1 MKNPPKSKMT
11 AQNFKK
17 KPQSGFALVATLSLM
32 ILLSILAVGL
42 LSLSAV
48 TLRTSGHG
56 SAQAEARANAR
67 MALMVA
73 IGELQKQ
80 IGPDQRIT
88 ANGAILGDPS
98 ANTTD
103 VLHPHW
109 TGVWDSW
116 KAGDGTS
123 FHRSVEGESLMGMAP
138 TYQAG
143 RNDYFRSWLLSL
155 QPDEA
160 TDWESAKSLS
170 LTGVLKPSKDD
181 DTILLVAEGSLG
193 EDAEPI
199 DFVSARLIDVK
210 ASGATGDVRG
220 RYGWWVGD
228 QTQKARV
235 MSDTYEKESS
245 LTLAQKIARAQAPG
259 STGSKTIEGLE
270 EMTDLQEAKLEGLPS
285 LKTLDVVIADN
296 AKRPAQLNFHA
307 VTPFSDAVIA
317 DVREGG
323 LKRDLSTLLELP
335 IDPAYVSN
343 EYLLYKFN
351 TKNNSMAAFTSKPQE
366 IVPIH
371 DLAAFYQL
379 YDAVTDTQDPL
390 RKSNARGVQY
400 KPHNTLGGIDGPHI
414 RSTDYG
420 TAAQSP
426 IYPREYSANYRQPR
440 IIKVQFLASLFS
452 KRIDPPI
459 PADRSNPQPNTH
471 ELVVGITPSITF
483 WNPTNL
489 PAIFQMKEGD
499 VNMAKL
505 TAQMMRFRD
514 LPLQVRFNKNGG
526 QNITAY
532 TSFQG
537 LGGIN
542 DGNMFNL
549 YWAGI
554 HPIKLEPGEVKT
566 LSLPFS
572 GDVSSLK
579 ATHGY
584 NGHWNQ
590 GWAMSNFFMKTDTYY
605 VGHEIKVG
613 WEPESFILMN
623 NSATAAPNP
632 PAGTGNGGA
641 APVNPARDTDTR
653 HVVNGRLRFKSS
665 DRIGIEL
672 GSGGAGSIGW
682 GNNSSCYQD
691 YNPAT
696 SNWDRFNGQMN
707 GPSGQALFSK
717 GMTGGAT
724 ELKAPSR
731 TGASIIAR
739 STTDAGWPFMHFS
752 FMAGVE
758 TNEASNGGGVV
769 AGGRKFASRPFLH
782 SSPINSFPYLDGN
795 TGNDLYNFGWNWAID
810 LINDVYQAPVQV
822 TPAGSGYWGGGYSNE
837 SGTTHIIQ
845 QEIPVVPPLS
855 IAALSHARLGG
866 WSISDQA
873 EMTYLEMGQ
882 PTAGIKRQLMRA
894 IGFGGLAPNTL
905 QAIGNSYAHP
915 LIPANL
921 AHTNTTR
928 AGYAITFADHS
939 YLANKALW
947 DEYFFSSITPQRTQ
961 VEVFEASDRT
971 VDDVANQFFFDN
983 ERLPNRRITPY
994 MANMNDSK
1002 LADIIG
1008 KKDVFESGMADEIAA
1023 HLMVEGPFNINSTS
1037 VEAWKIFFS
1046 SLKKK
1051 PVPYVDRAAAMAG
1064 GNPVLAENHD
1074 GVPVSQT
1081 GLGGGAPYSGSPD
1094 SPRNANQWTS
1104 SRSLTDAEIEELAE
1118 AMVKQVKLRGPFLSL
1133 SEFVN
1138 RRLDSAKPELAVKGA
1153 LQAALDDP
1161 DVSINAA
1168 FRTNDRKFS
1177 ASEISS
1183 MNPAFPLA
1191 AEGPVAY
1198 GSSAYIDQADVLR
1211 GFAEQI
1217 TPRGDTFVIRTYG
1230 DSIDAGGKVAA
1241 RAWCEAVVQRVPE
1254 YVDGEDEPFVK
1265 AANLASD
1272 SNKSFG
1278 RKIQII
1284 SFRWL
1289 NPSEV

>member
-1 MKNPPKSKMT
+1 MR
-11 AQNFKK
+11 
-17 KPQSGFALVATLSLM
+17 GFALVATLSLM
-32 ILLSILAVGL
+32 VLLAILAVGL

-48 TLRTSGHG
+48 SLRSAGQG

-73 IGELQKQ
+73 IGELQKH

-88 ANGAILGDPS
+88 ANGAILDDP
-98 ANTTD
+98 TTSSNE

-109 TGVWDSW
+109 TGVWNSW

-138 TYQAG
+138 TYLTG

-155 QPDEA
+155 DPDEA
-160 TDWESAKSLS
+160 SDWEAPKSLN
-170 LTGVLKPSKDD
+170 LTGVPMPTKDQD
-181 DTILLVAEGSLG
+181 AILLVGEGSLG

-199 DFVSARLIDVK
+199 DFVSARLIDVNT
-210 ASGATGDVRG
+210 SGTTGGFRG

-228 QTQKARV
+228 QAQKARV
-235 MSDTYEKESS
+235 MGDSYEKEST

-270 EMTDLQEAKLEGLPS
+270 EMTDLQETKLEGLPS

-296 AKRPAQLNFHA
+296 DKIPAQANFHA
-307 VTPFSDAVIA
+307 VTPFSEAVIA

-414 RSTDYG
+414 RSTNYG
-420 TAAQSP
+420 TTKSSP

-452 KRIDPPI
+452 KKIEPTI
-459 PADRSNPQPNTH
+459 PADRTNPQPNTH
-471 ELVVGITPSITF
+471 ELLIGITPSITL

-499 VNMAKL
+499 VNMAAL
-505 TAQMMRFRD
+505 TAQMMRLND
-514 LPLQVRFNKNGG
+514 LPLRVKFNKNNN
-526 QNITAY
+526 QHITADI
-532 TSFQG
+532 SFNQMCG
-537 LGGIN
+537 AN
-542 DGNMFNL
+542 YDKGNSMLNL

-554 HPIKLEPGEVKT
+554 HPIKMEPGEVKT

-579 ATHGY
+579 ATFGY
-584 NGHWNQ
+584 KGHWAKWNT
-590 GWAMSNFFMKTDTYY
+590 NFFGKTDTYF
-605 VGHEIKVG
+605 VGHEVKVG
-613 WEPESFILMN
+613 WEPESFMHFT
-623 NSATAAPNP
+623 NSANPGTNNGNAP
-632 PAGTGNGGA
+632 A
-641 APVNPARDTDTR
+641 NPARDTDTR
-653 HVVNGRLRFKSS
+653 HVVDGRLRFKSS
-665 DRIGIEL
+665 DRIGIVL

-691 YNPAT
+691 FNPAT
-696 SNWDRFNGQMN
+696 SNWDRWSGMMN

-752 FMAGVE
+752 YMAGVE

-795 TGNDLYNFGWNWAID
+795 TGNALYNFGWNWAID

-822 TPAGSGYWGGGYSNE
+822 TPTGSGYWGGGYTNE
-837 SGTTHIIQ
+837 YGTTHIIQ

-873 EMTYLEMGQ
+873 EMTYDEMNL
-882 PTAGIKRQLMRA
+882 PTAGVKRLLMRA

-1002 LADIIG
+1002 LADILG
-1008 KKDVFESGMADEIAA
+1008 KKDLYENGMADEIAA

-1168 FRTNDRKFS
+1168 FRTNERKFS